1 MSATDRLPEMPLE
14 AMTEAQR
21 DAVADYK
28 RTRNT
33 TVFEGPFIPLLRSPE
48 LMTNVQR
55 VGEYLRYRSALPRRL
70 SEMAILITAR
80 QWCQQFEWCIHSA
93 DAAAAGLATS
103 VIDAIADGRR
113 PTEAA
118 DDEAVLHDFCLELL
132 RNQRVS
138 DVTYTRAVAL
148 FDEQGVV
155 DLVGILGYYS
165 LLAMIMNT
173 ARTPVRTG
181 MTPMLERFPE

>member
-1 MSATDRLPEMPLE
+1 MSATDRLPEIPLE
-14 AMTEAQR
+14 AMNGAQR

-28 RTRNT
+28 RTRKT
-33 TVFEGPFIPLLRSPE
+33 TIFEGPFIPLLRSPE

-93 DAAAAGLATS
+93 DAAAAGLTTS

-118 DDEAVLHDFCLELL
+118 DDEAALHDFCLELL
-132 RNQRVS
+132 QNKRVS
-138 DVTYTRAVAL
+138 DPTYARAVAL
-148 FDEQGVV
+148 FNEQGVI